1 MSTDNFTTIIRA
13 KGGTFALYDVS
24 DSDLAGCQSRGMA
37 HHEICQHIAK
47 NYIPIYVGTKDDCL
61 HKERLYSAVRHV
73 EYGFIDLSRPV
84 YEVCQD

>member
-1 MSTDNFTTIIRA
+1 MSADNFTTIIRA

-47 NYIPIYVGTKDDCL
+47 NYTAIHVGTKDECL
-61 HKERLYSAVRHV
+61 YKERWYSCRNTV